1 MIDITTTRI
10 VATQNHPP
18 TVIFGLLIVLSLLS
32 ALLIGYDT
40 AANKDRARLHRTV
53 FAITIIMSSYII
65 IDLEYPR
72 FGLIRIDAVDQV
84 MIDTRNS
91 M

>member
-1 MIDITTTRI
+1 M
-10 VATQNHPP
+10 
-18 TVIFGLLIVLSLLS
+18 FS

-40 AANKDRARLHRTV
+40 AANKDRAWLHRTV
-53 FAITIIMSSYII
+53 FAITIIMSFYII

-72 FGLIRIDAVDQV
+72 IGLIRIDADDQV